1 MSATCKICGDD
12 ATEAFRA
19 LVLGHCPARYLQ
31 CGSCGFLWVEEPYWL
46 DEAYAEA
53 ITAQDIGIM
62 RRNLRNA
69 RIASALVACLFD
81 REGPFLDFG
90 GGLGLFTRLMRDLGY
105 DFRWHDPYA
114 KNIVARGHEADLTR
128 RHVLATGF
136 EILEHLVDP
145 AVEVAVMA
153 AAAGSL
159 LLSTELL
166 PAPRPR
172 PEQWAYYGLAHG
184 QHVCFHTVASL
195 RVLAGRLG
203 LRAYSDGRVYHLLTT
218 KTLPGPGF
226 SLLIKAAKRAPLGL
240 FRNRSG
246 LAVDDYAPRPDQPL
260 AESMKKAAYRA

>member
-114 KNIVARGHEADLTR
+114 RNVTARGHEADLSR
-128 RHVLATGF
+128 RHVLATAF

-145 AVEVAVMA
+145 VAESLALA
-153 AAAGSL
+153 ASADSL
-159 LLSTELL
+159 LMSTELL
-166 PAPRPR
+166 PSPRPR
-172 PEQWAYYGLAHG
+172 PEQWPYYGLGHG
-184 QHVCFHTVASL
+184 QHICFHTAASL

-203 LRAYSDGRVYHLLTT
+203 LKVHSDGRAYHLLSSRP
-218 KTLPGPGF
+218 LPPLLF
-226 SLLIKAAKRAPLGL
+226 SLLVKAAKRLPLGAL
-240 FRNRSG
+240 RNRSS
-246 LAVDDYAPRPDQPL
+246 LAVDDYAPVPIQSP
-260 AESMKKAAYRA
+260 EKVIKKAAYRL